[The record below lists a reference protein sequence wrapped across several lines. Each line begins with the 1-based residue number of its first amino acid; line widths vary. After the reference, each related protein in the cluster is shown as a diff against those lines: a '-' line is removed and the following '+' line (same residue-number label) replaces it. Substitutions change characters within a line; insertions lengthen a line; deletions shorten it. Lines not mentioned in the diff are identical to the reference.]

1 MRRRPTTYIAM
12 KKTPLLLVA
21 SIAPALLAGC
31 VSYQH
36 RSACEQQVRSA
47 YGALAPAGKF
57 TVSHIGSAIH
67 GSRVVVEGTVQG
79 GGAASAAS
87 TKEGAQAAK
96 QPAAA
101 ECLFEGDKL
110 VSLHWLAPAAFAQ
123 PAADAAD
130 VGGSE

>member
-12 KKTPLLLVA
+12 KKTSLLLVA
-21 SIAPALLAGC
+21 GIAPALLAGC

-36 RSACEQQVRSA
+36 RSACEQQVRTA
-47 YGALAPAGKF
+47 YGALVPAGKF
-57 TVSHIGSAIH
+57 AVSHIGSAIH
-67 GSRVVVEGTVQG
+67 GSRVVVEGTVQSG
-79 GGAASAAS
+79 AAASAAGA
-87 TKEGAQAAK
+87 KEGAQPAK

-123 PAADAAD
+123 PAAGASDA
-130 VGGSE
+130 GGND